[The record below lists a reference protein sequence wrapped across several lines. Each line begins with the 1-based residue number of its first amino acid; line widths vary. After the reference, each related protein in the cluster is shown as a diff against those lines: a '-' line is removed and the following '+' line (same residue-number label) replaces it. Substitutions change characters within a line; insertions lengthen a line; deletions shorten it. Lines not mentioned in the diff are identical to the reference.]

1 MKEQRALTL
10 VLRHSSLRSA
20 MPVRIG
26 FSEYRRQMLEKEL
39 ARIIDLMPQ
48 LGIQKVILTGSYAR
62 GETGPDSNL
71 NLVIVQE
78 TARGYQFGR
87 REDFF
92 SYHLNP
98 EVAMDYVVYTPE
110 EFDQESESNPSLRY
124 ALERGRVVYE
134 G

>member
-1 MKEQRALTL
+1 
-10 VLRHSSLRSA
+10 

-26 FSEYRRQMLEKEL
+26 FTEFRRQMLEKEL
-39 ARIIDLMPQ
+39 ARVIGLMPQ
-48 LGIQKVILTGSYAR
+48 LGIQKVILTGSHAR
-62 GETGPDSNL
+62 GETSPGSNL

-78 TARGYQFGR
+78 SARGYQYGR

-110 EFDQESESNPSLRY
+110 EFEEESISNPSLRY
-124 ALERGRVVYE
+124 ALERGRVVYDESESE

>member
-1 MKEQRALTL
+1 
-10 VLRHSSLRSA
+10 

-26 FSEYRRQMLEKEL
+26 FAEYRRRMLEKEL
-39 ARIIDLMPQ
+39 DRIVGLMPQ
-48 LGIQKVILTGSYAR
+48 LGIQKVVLTGSYAR
-62 GETGPDSNL
+62 GATTPGSNL

-78 TARGYQFGR
+78 TARGYQYGR

-110 EFDQESESNPSLRY
+110 EYEQESISNPTLRY

-134 G
+134 SEPAN

>member
-1 MKEQRALTL
+1 
-10 VLRHSSLRSA
+10 

-26 FSEYRRQMLEKEL
+26 FTEFRRQMLEKEL
-39 ARIIDLMPQ
+39 TRVVGLMPQ
-48 LGIQKVILTGSYAR
+48 LGIQKVVLTGSHGR
-62 GETGPDSNL
+62 GSVNPGSNL

-78 TARGYQFGR
+78 TARGYQYGR

-110 EFDQESESNPSLRY
+110 EFEEESVNNPSLRY
-124 ALERGRVVYE
+124 AVERGRVVYE
-134 G
+134 SEPEG

>member
-1 MKEQRALTL
+1 
-10 VLRHSSLRSA
+10 

-26 FSEYRRQMLEKEL
+26 FAEFRRQMLDKDL
-39 ARIIDLMPQ
+39 ARVLALMPQ
-48 LGIQKVILTGSYAR
+48 LGIQKVILTGSHAR
-62 GETGPDSNL
+62 GQTKPGSNL

-78 TARGYQFGR
+78 SARDYQYGR

-110 EFDQESESNPSLRY
+110 EFEEESLNNPSLRY

-134 G
+134 SEPAG